1 MDQLHTEFADHG
13 VQSIFI
19 YVREAHPGEHYP
31 HHDSFERKLE
41 HAREFRRRFDCA
53 RPILV
58 DDMVGTA
65 HRAFGGL
72 PNMTYI
78 LNAAHTVV
86 FRSDWTDAPTVRFA
100 LQYLTNVAS
109 RRRAGERLAPFYA
122 EVQGFRANDPAA
134 FDAALERNGPRAVT
148 EMRAARELWA
158 RGEHLGAIRRRRT
171 QTTSAKS
178 D

>member
-1 MDQLHTEFADHG
+1 MDAIQQDYAEQS

-31 HHDSFERKLE
+31 YHDCFDRKLA
-41 HAREFRRRFDCA
+41 HAREFRRVFGCS

-58 DDMVGTA
+58 DDLDGTA

-78 LNAAHTVV
+78 VNAAHSVV

-100 LQYLTNVAS
+100 LDYLLDVG
-109 RRRAGERLAPFYA
+109 RRRRDKERLAPFYA
-122 EVQGFRANDPAA
+122 EILGYRSSDPSA
-134 FDAALERNGPRAVT
+134 FDTALERNGPKAIT
-148 EMRAARELWA
+148 EMRAARQLWSQ
-158 RGEHLGAIRRRRT
+158 GKHLGGVRRKGAPD
-171 QTTSAKS
+171 Q
-178 D
+178 